1 MGEGGSTNVY
11 DPAALIQ
18 CFSDKGYSPQK
29 ISPMIDRRISYR
41 ALYRWKNGEAK
52 PQRVSDFLAVLDLAV
67 ALEIITSAERDAS
80 KLAFQATY
88 TEPEAAPEGGD
99 ADETTED
106 PQTDGTEE
114 QQP

>member
-1 MGEGGSTNVY
+1 MGEGGPTNVF

-29 ISPMIDRRISYR
+29 ISPMIGRRISYR

-52 PQRVSDFLAVLDLAV
+52 PQRVTDFLAVLDLAV

-80 KLAFQATY
+80 KFAFQATY
-88 TEPEAAPEGGD
+88 IEPEAVPEGGD
-99 ADETTED
+99 ADEPTED